1 MSILLFEFFGLY
13 LNYLIN
19 RVQYIWTILKKEDE
33 LLLSQRLRQAR
44 NAKGYTQKDLAD
56 LVNTKKTTI
65 SNYETGYSTPSNEML
80 KDLADVLNTTT
91 DYLLGRVD
99 DPDFYA
105 DKESFLKA
113 VREKGLDYSGL
124 TEEEIK
130 MFKEFIENYKKNKNK
145 D

>member
-1 MSILLFEFFGLY
+1 M
-13 LNYLIN
+13 
-19 RVQYIWTILKKEDE
+19 
-33 LLLSQRLRQAR
+33 LSQRLRQAR